1 VTPRPTVAA
10 RPARLGRSLA
20 TRAAGLL
27 GAWLAAGG
35 LVLLAPAVARAQP
48 ADQGAAMTRT
58 VLDQL
63 AAFRRDD
70 WTGAYAFASASIQ
83 AQFGPEAFRAMVT
96 QGYAQIAR
104 SRAATVGRVES
115 LDSHHGLVEVRVE
128 GENGETIDALY
139 ELVEEQ
145 GAWRVNGVL
154 TRPVERGPTASV
166 GTGLPAPT

>member
-1 VTPRPTVAA
+1 MA
-10 RPARLGRSLA
+10 RVGR
-20 TRAAGLL
+20 LL
-27 GAWLAAGG
+27 GSWLMAGG
-35 LVLLAPAVARAQP
+35 MSLLILGGAGAQP

-70 WTGAYAFASASIQ
+70 WTSAYGFASSGIQ

-96 QGYAQIAR
+96 QGYAAIAR
-104 SRAATVGRVES
+104 SRTATVGRVEP
-115 LDSHHGLVEVRVE
+115 LDSRHGLVEVRVE

-145 GAWRVNGVL
+145 GTWRVNGVL
-154 TRPVERGPTASV
+154 TRPVERGPTALTPAV
-166 GTGLPAPT
+166 QPAPV

>member
-1 VTPRPTVAA
+1 
-10 RPARLGRSLA
+10 
-20 TRAAGLL
+20 
-27 GAWLAAGG
+27 
-35 LVLLAPAVARAQP
+35 
-48 ADQGAAMTRT
+48 MTRT

-145 GAWRVNGVL
+145 GAWRVNGVM
-154 TRPVERGPTASV
+154 TRPVTRGTTARV
-166 GTGLPAPT
+166 GPDRPSPEPPHAWRPPRPARS